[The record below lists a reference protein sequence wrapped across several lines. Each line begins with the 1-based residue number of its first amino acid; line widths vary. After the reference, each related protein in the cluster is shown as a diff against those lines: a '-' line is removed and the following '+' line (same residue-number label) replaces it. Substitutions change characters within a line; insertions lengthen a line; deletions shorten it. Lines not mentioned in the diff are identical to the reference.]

1 MKLKD
6 GMILHEAGGEYV
18 AVATGDAAKNFNGMI
33 RNNESAQFIMRL
45 LLEETT
51 EAEIVDKMLAEYDA
65 EREIIEKSVCKVIE
79 QFRQAGLLNE

>member
-1 MKLKD
+1 MKLKE
-6 GMILHEAGGEYV
+6 GIILHEVGGEYV

-51 EAEIVDKMLAEYDA
+51 VAEIVDKMLAEYDA
-65 EREIIEKSVCKVIE
+65 ERKVVEKSVCKVIG
-79 QFRQAGLLNE
+79 QFRQAGLLDE